1 MRQTSGLIISTNIRI
16 MFMLSE
22 YFCYIHKISLHVAVT
37 PLSFFRR
44 WEHRM
49 AAITDRLGNRRLF
62 LLTDPSQVMNMF
74 VELFKIQVTELE
86 MFQNPRLIAPT
97 VLPRPFVD
105 VFTRFHPKSGDRKG
119 VMAPKP
125 PFKLPEYLCIWERGA
140 EATAPDT
147 IP

>member
-1 MRQTSGLIISTNIRI
+1 
-16 MFMLSE
+16 
-22 YFCYIHKISLHVAVT
+22 
-37 PLSFFRR
+37 
-44 WEHRM
+44 M

-119 VMAPKP
+119 WWRRNHSLNYRNIYVYEREEQKPQRRIQSLNSVIYGKNFGFKESQLWPKNADEMTKP
-125 PFKLPEYLCIWERGA
+125 SPIRFSVI
-140 EATAPDT
+140 T
-147 IP
+147 INGRPLRH